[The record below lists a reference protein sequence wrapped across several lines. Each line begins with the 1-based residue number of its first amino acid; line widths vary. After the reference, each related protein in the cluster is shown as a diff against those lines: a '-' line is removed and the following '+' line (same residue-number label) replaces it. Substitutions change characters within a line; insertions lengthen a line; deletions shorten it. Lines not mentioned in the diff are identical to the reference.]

1 MLEPKTEKVT
11 YVQKS
16 PYPYYVVAGIWLA
29 GTLFLRMYKLSSY
42 LILAAVSAGAYFLM
56 KKANMFPDVTI
67 EKEVVTLK
75 SFKSQMQQEF
85 IEEGTKSLNNIKEI
99 SKNIEVESLT
109 QNVSELVDVSDKI
122 LDFVYEN
129 PDAAGNLRKL
139 VYYYLPTIEK
149 LLKRYDEIEEETVE
163 NTMASKA
170 KIEGIVKTTAAAFQ
184 KQYNELFDRDTIDI
198 SSEVKVLEKVLVSEG
213 LVDPEN
219 K

>member
-11 YVQKS
+11 YVQKN
-16 PYPYYVVAGIWLA
+16 PKPFYLIAGIWA
-29 GTLFLRMYKLSSY
+29 IGTLFLKMYKLSSY
-42 LILAAVSAGAYFLM
+42 IILGALSAGAYFLVR
-56 KKANMFPDVTI
+56 KLNLYPDVTI

-75 SFKSQMQQEF
+75 SFKSTLQQEF
-85 IEEGTKSLNNIKEI
+85 IEEGTKSLTGINEI
-99 SKNIEVESLT
+99 AKRIDTRELRADVD
-109 QNVSELVDVSDKI
+109 ELVSVSDKI

-129 PDAAGNLRKL
+129 PDAASKLRKL

-149 LLKRYDEIEEETVE
+149 RLNRYDQIEEETVD

-170 KIEGIVKTTAAAFQ
+170 KIEGIVKTTVAAFN
-184 KQYNELFDRDTIDI
+184 KQYNELFDSDTIDI

>member
-11 YVQKS
+11 YVQKN
-16 PYPYYVVAGIWLA
+16 PKPFYLIAGIWA
-29 GTLFLRMYKLSSY
+29 IGTLFLKMYKLSSY
-42 LILAAVSAGAYFLM
+42 IILGALSAGAYFLVR
-56 KKANMFPDVTI
+56 KLNLYPDVTI

-75 SFKSQMQQEF
+75 SFKSTLQQEF
-85 IEEGTKSLNNIKEI
+85 IEEGTKSLTGINEIAKRIDAKELRAD
-99 SKNIEVESLT
+99 VD
-109 QNVSELVDVSDKI
+109 ELVSVSDKI

-129 PDAAGNLRKL
+129 PDAASKLRKL

-149 LLKRYDEIEEETVE
+149 LLNRYDQIEEETVD
-163 NTMASKA
+163 NTMASKS
-170 KIEGIVKTTAAAFQ
+170 KIEGIVKTTVAAFN
-184 KQYNELFDRDTIDI
+184 KQYNELFDSDTIDI